1 VNYKTYY
8 DLYWFRPLLGG
19 NSHTSSNLILKMKR
33 GYNGVSRELEKFTCE
48 GKNDLIH
55 PAWRVGVFYGPSQ
68 LLDNNKL
75 HIFTSRKR
83 FTWPVG
89 PKLEKVGS
97 SRLLL
102 TSMVFFWAPRCSGRW
117 GGWRLGWFMEM

>member
-1 VNYKTYY
+1 MEPSEHLEEKHIANPPSWRANCRCLLHWQEQGGQDHAFQFRDGLVNYKTYY

-55 PAWRVGVFYGPSQ
+55 PA
-68 LLDNNKL
+68 
-75 HIFTSRKR
+75 
-83 FTWPVG
+83 
-89 PKLEKVGS
+89 
-97 SRLLL
+97 
-102 TSMVFFWAPRCSGRW
+102 
-117 GGWRLGWFMEM
+117 